1 MKITNPMLG
10 TPESQQ
16 VEHAFNPKRLQ
27 NWEVPK
33 EDVKSLAATTNGSR
47 FGNLQPRSGTTG
59 FISDDK
65 GYLKD
70 GVTKITN
77 AFTTKLEVHQKT
89 PPRWP
94 TENTSIPL
102 TQRATMGYKGIQT
115 SYLPTSTV
123 PIKTS
128 EVKGTK
134 EALYY

>member
-1 MKITNPMLG
+1 ML
-10 TPESQQ
+10 
-16 VEHAFNPKRLQ
+16 L
-27 NWEVPK
+27 
-33 EDVKSLAATTNGSR
+33 
-47 FGNLQPRSGTTG
+47 
-59 FISDDK
+59 
-65 GYLKD
+65 